1 MFSKEDD
8 IIDYIYFQTAP
19 RLSDFAN
26 AESN

>member
-8 IIDYIYFQTAP
+8 IIGYIYFQTAP